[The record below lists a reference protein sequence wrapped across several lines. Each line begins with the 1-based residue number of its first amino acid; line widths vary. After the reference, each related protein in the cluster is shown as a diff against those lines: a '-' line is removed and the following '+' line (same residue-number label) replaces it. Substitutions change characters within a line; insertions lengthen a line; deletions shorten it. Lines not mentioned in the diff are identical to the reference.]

1 MPIPATAPIV
11 LTTTTPLPIVCP
23 VCRDSNSC
31 PKHCSNKVFTKS
43 YEMVER
49 ELKTRSSVE
58 QPKRAPSLAC
68 RSEDEQWVD
77 ISNQRLRCT
86 KMGALYPGSKFK
98 GVQKSGKTSY
108 EVAVEIQH
116 VDLAESCLSGYL
128 NIKGLTTE
136 FPELTTFFEAEIIG
150 PKHSFLTRKWQA
162 EEQFDYTHWKRFPAF
177 QPYLKTFNQD
187 GFAYDFYDKDFIF
200 MRWKEHFL
208 VSDHHLRSID
218 GASYDGFYYIC
229 YQRST
234 NQITG
239 YYFHHQS
246 EWFQHLTL
254 EHVEERS
261 FGTYEFR

>member
-1 MPIPATAPIV
+1 MPIPATAPTV

-68 RSEDEQWVD
+68 RTEDEQWVD

-108 EVAVEIQH
+108 EVAVEIQ
-116 VDLAESCLSGYL
+116 VSCDSYGWLGYGRLASNHTPMLCCTGSKLRHYVTDG
-128 NIKGLTTE
+128 N
-136 FPELTTFFEAEIIG
+136 
-150 PKHSFLTRKWQA
+150 R
-162 EEQFDYTHWKRFPAF
+162 
-177 QPYLKTFNQD
+177 PYL
-187 GFAYDFYDKDFIF
+187 
-200 MRWKEHFL
+200 
-208 VSDHHLRSID
+208 SD
-218 GASYDGFYYIC
+218 
-229 YQRST
+229 
-234 NQITG
+234 
-239 YYFHHQS
+239 
-246 EWFQHLTL
+246 
-254 EHVEERS
+254 
-261 FGTYEFR
+261 